1 MRAGDDMPRGEARAP
16 RARRP
21 GRGRILLVIAA
32 IALFLLV
39 TTLRSIASFY
49 TDYLWFRSIGQT
61 GVWRGVLGTK
71 FTLAVVFIGIFFVL
85 LWFNLFIA
93 DRIAPKFR
101 PAGPEEELIERYHE
115 LVGRRTGLVR
125 IGVSLLFAVI
135 AGAGASGQWQ
145 EWLLFRNYVPFHIE
159 DPQFHKDV
167 GFYVFQ
173 LPFLSFLVTWF
184 FAAFVIV
191 LIVSAVAH
199 YLNGGIRVQ
208 TPFQRV
214 TPQVKAHLSV
224 LLAVIALVKA
234 AGYYLQQYSLS
245 VSTRGTVD
253 GPTYTDVHTQ
263 LPAIRLLMV
272 ISLFSV
278 ALFLYNI
285 FRRGWVL
292 PVLGVGL
299 WAFVAVVAGTI
310 VPTLVQKFQVEPSE
324 STKERP
330 YIDRNIKA
338 TRAAM
343 NLSNVT
349 TARFSNDN
357 QLKTA
362 DLVANQ
368 DTVNNIRLWDPNIMP
383 DTYRALQAL
392 KPFYKINDVDVDRY
406 VIDGNLTQVVLSARE
421 LNSSGV
427 PQQSWEGTHL
437 AFTHGYGVVLSS
449 SSAQTI
455 NGQPDLK
462 IRDIPITN
470 QTNIQLDQPDIYF
483 GQGLGDYVIV
493 NSKRQEIDFEDKAGN
508 NQTTTYKGADGVQ
521 IDSWIKRAAFALRFG
536 DFNPLVSGNVTSSS
550 KVLINRD
557 INARLS
563 AIAPFLTF
571 DADPYPVIIDGR
583 VQWIVDGYTT
593 TDRYP
598 YAQRAISDANSSL
611 NGRFNYVRNSVKAV
625 IDAYDGTT
633 TLYIVDHND
642 PIIRAYQ
649 KAFPNL
655 FSSTDP
661 SEALRAHFRYP
672 EDIFR
677 VQTNM
682 WGRYHLDNT
691 DDFYTQGPAW
701 SVAPDPGTAVQ
712 TAASNT
718 TATTT
723 QDNSPPPASGGI
735 APYYQLMRLPG
746 ETAQRFSILRPFV
759 PTKGTGKQMTAF
771 MIARSDPDHYG
782 ELETFEMPGD
792 AQPPSPTL
800 VASTMSSDPTVS
812 SLQTLLGINT
822 GGSLLKFGNLLIVP
836 IENSLLYVRPVYVQA
851 AGENNPPLLRKVVV
865 EFNNQV
871 KVDDTLAG
879 ALKQFSQFTDLPVQG
894 ATTPTTPSGPT
905 TPQNPS
911 STLTAQQLLARAL
924 QEFQDA
930 DAALANKDL
939 STYQQKVKAAQ
950 ADVDAANR
958 ILSGSPSPDTTTTT
972 SSTTS
977 TTLSG
982 ASA

>member
-1 MRAGDDMPRGEARAP
+1 MRAGDDMPRGEPRAP

-21 GRGRILLVIAA
+21 GRGRVLLVIAA
-32 IALFLLV
+32 VGLFLLV

-49 TDYLWFRSIGQT
+49 TDYLWFQSIGQT

-71 FTLAVVFIGIFFVL
+71 LTLAFVFIAIFFVL
-85 LWFNLFIA
+85 LWLNLLIA
-93 DRIAPKFR
+93 DRLAPKFR

-125 IGVSLLFAVI
+125 IAVALLFAVI

-145 EWLLFRNYVPFHIE
+145 EWLLFRNYVPFNVQ

-173 LPFLSFLVTWF
+173 LPFLSFLVGWF

-234 AGYYLQQYSLS
+234 AGYYVQQYTLS
-245 VSTRGTVD
+245 ISTRGTVD

-263 LPAIRLLMV
+263 LPAIKLLMV

-278 ALFLYNI
+278 GLFLYNI

-299 WAFVAVVAGTI
+299 WFFVAVVAGTI

-349 TARFSNDN
+349 TTSFDNDN
-357 QLKTA
+357 QLNTA
-362 DLVANQ
+362 NVLANK
-368 DTVNNIRLWDPNIMP
+368 DTVDNIRLWDPNIMP
-383 DTYRALQAL
+383 DTYRALQSL
-392 KPFYKINDVDVDRY
+392 KPFYKIEDVDVDRY
-406 VIDGNLTQVVLSARE
+406 ILNGNLTQVVLSARE
-421 LNSSGV
+421 LNSGGV

-449 SSAQTI
+449 SSAQTAD
-455 NGQPDLK
+455 GQPDQL
-462 IRDIPITN
+462 IRGIPITN
-470 QTNIQLDQPDIYF
+470 ETDIKVDRPGIYF
-483 GQGLGDYVIV
+483 GQRLDGYVVV
-493 NSKRQEIDFEDKAGN
+493 NSKRQEIDFEDTAGRN
-508 NQTTTYKGADGVQ
+508 ETTTYTGADGVKM
-521 IDSWIKRAAFALRFG
+521 DSWIKRAAFALRFG

-550 KVLINRD
+550 RILINRD
-557 INARLS
+557 INARLQS
-563 AIAPFLTF
+563 IAPFLTF
-571 DADPYPVIIDGR
+571 DADPYPAVIDGK

-598 YAQRAISDANSSL
+598 YAQRAVTDSGSSL
-611 NGRFNYVRNSVKAV
+611 SGRFNYVRNSVKAV

-633 TLYIVDHND
+633 TLYIVDHAD

-649 KAFPNL
+649 KAFPKL
-655 FSSTDP
+655 FAATEP
-661 SEALRAHFRYP
+661 SEQLKAHFRYP

-701 SVAPDPGTAVQ
+701 SVAPDPGTTVQ
-712 TAASNT
+712 TGATNT
-718 TATTT
+718 TATTV

-746 ETAQRFSILRPFV
+746 ETEQRFSILRPFV
-759 PTKGTGKQMTAF
+759 PTKGNGKQMTAF
-771 MIARSDPDHYG
+771 MVAKSDPEHYG
-782 ELETFEMPGD
+782 ELETFVMPGD
-792 AQPPSPTL
+792 RLPPAPTL
-800 VASTMSSDPTVS
+800 VASTMSSDTAVS

-822 GGSLLKFGNLLIVP
+822 GGSKLFFGNLLIVP
-836 IENSLLYVRPVYVQA
+836 IEHSLLYVRPVYVQA
-851 AGENNPPLLRKVVV
+851 SGDNNPPLLRKVVV

-871 KVDDTLAG
+871 SVADTLAA
-879 ALKQFSQFTDLPVQG
+879 ALKQFSRFSDLPVDGTTPVTPPVQG
-894 ATTPTTPSGPT
+894 TTPTPPT
-905 TPQNPS
+905 NQ
-911 STLTAQQLLARAL
+911 TATELLAQAL
-924 QEFQDA
+924 QDFQDA
-930 DAALANKDL
+930 NNALKQGDLATYKLKIDDAERKTQQAN
-939 STYQQKVKAAQ
+939 Q
-950 ADVDAANR
+950 
-958 ILSGSPSPDTTTTT
+958 ILSGSPPDSTAS
-972 SSTTS
+972 SSTT

>member
-1 MRAGDDMPRGEARAP
+1 MRAGDDMPRRESRTP
-16 RARRP
+16 RVRRP
-21 GRGRILLVIAA
+21 GRGRILLVVAA
-32 IALFLLV
+32 IGLFILI

-49 TDYLWFRSIGQT
+49 TDYLWFQSIGQT

-71 FTLAVVFIGIFFVL
+71 FTLAFVFIGVFFVL
-85 LWFNLFIA
+85 LWVNLFIA

-125 IGVSLLFAVI
+125 IGVASLFALV
-135 AGAGASGQWQ
+135 AGAGASGEWQ
-145 EWLLFRNYVPFHIE
+145 EYLLFRNYVPFHIQ

-173 LPFLSFLVTWF
+173 LPFLSYVVGWLFM
-184 FAAFVIV
+184 AFVIV
-191 LIVSAVAH
+191 FIVTAVAH
-199 YLNGGIRVQ
+199 YMNGGIRVQ

-224 LLAVIALVKA
+224 LLAVLALVKA
-234 AGYYLQQYSLS
+234 GGYYLQQFSLS

-253 GPTYTDVHTQ
+253 GPTYTDIHAQ
-263 LPAIRLLMV
+263 LPAIRLLLA
-272 ISLFSV
+272 ISVFSV
-278 ALFLYNI
+278 LLFLYNI

-299 WAFVAVVAGTI
+299 WAFVAVIAGTI
-310 VPTLVQKFQVEPSE
+310 LPTFVQKFQVEPSE
-324 STKERP
+324 STKEKP
-330 YIDRNIKA
+330 YIERNIEA

-343 NLSNVT
+343 NLDHVT
-349 TARFSNDN
+349 TTNFANDN
-357 QLKTA
+357 KLKTT
-362 DLVANQ
+362 DLQSNQ
-368 DTVNNIRLWDPNIMP
+368 ETVNNIRLWDPNIMP
-383 DTYRALQAL
+383 DTYRALQGL

-406 VIDGNLTQVVLSARE
+406 IINGHLTQVVLSARE
-421 LNSSGV
+421 LNSDGV

-449 SSAQTI
+449 SSAQTSD
-455 NGQPDLK
+455 GQPDQL
-462 IRDIPITN
+462 IRGIPITN
-470 QTNIQLDQPDIYF
+470 QTDIALNQPDVYF
-483 GQGLGDYVIV
+483 GQGLDGYVVV
-493 NSKRQEIDFEDKAGN
+493 NSKRQEVDFEDIAGN
-508 NQTTTYKGADGVQ
+508 NQVTNYSGADGVKL
-521 IDSWIKRAAFALRFG
+521 DSWIKRAAFALRFG
-536 DFNPLVSGNVTSSS
+536 DFNPLVSGNVTPSS

-571 DADPYPVIIDGR
+571 DGDPYPVMIDGR
-583 VQWIVDGYTT
+583 LQWIVDGYTT

-598 YAQRAISDANSSL
+598 YAQRAVTDQNSSL
-611 NGRFNYVRNSVKAV
+611 HGRFNYVRNSVKAV

-649 KAFPNL
+649 KAFPHL
-655 FSSTDP
+655 FSATDP

-712 TAASNT
+712 TAATPNT

-735 APYYQLMRLPG
+735 APYYQLMRLPD
-746 ETAQRFSILRPFV
+746 ETEQRFSILRPFV
-759 PTKGTGKQMTAF
+759 PTKGSGKQMTAF
-771 MIARSDPDHYG
+771 MVAKSDPDHYG
-782 ELETFEMPGD
+782 ELETFVMPGD
-792 AQPPSPTL
+792 SQPPSPTL
-800 VASTMSSDPTVS
+800 VASTMGSDTNVS
-812 SLQTLLGINT
+812 SLQTLLGIT
-822 GGSLLKFGNLLIVP
+822 SGGSKLQFGNLLIVP
-836 IENSLLYVRPVYVQA
+836 IEHSLLYVRPVYVQA
-851 AGENNPPLLRKVVV
+851 SGDNNPPLLRKVVV
-865 EFNNQV
+865 EYAGQV
-871 KVDDTLAG
+871 RVADTLVG
-879 ALKQFSQFTDLPVQG
+879 ALQQFSDFTDLPTDNTTTPPPT
-894 ATTPTTPSGPT
+894 TTPTGPQQ
-905 TPQNPS
+905 P
-911 STLTAQQLLARAL
+911 TLTAQELLARAL
-924 QEFQDA
+924 QEFADA

-939 STYQQKVKAAQ
+939 KTYQDKINQAQ
-950 ADVDAANR
+950 ADVDAANK
-958 ILSGSPSPDTTTTT
+958 LLGGTSPSSTTTTT
-972 SSTTS
+972 SSTTT